1 MPEKDKSSVAE
12 NAVSVSDVMTNGD
25 EASAATGNGGG
36 ANAGT
41 ENASAA
47 SHVVENANVASSV
60 TVNADVAAMN
70 IIKQNIAWAVAAGL
84 LPVPFVEVAAITAVE
99 VKLAEHFNVP
109 FQKDLAKSAVAS
121 LLASLGSV
129 ALGKYVARSAF
140 RFLPVI
146 GPVVAA
152 ASLSVMSSAFTYAVG
167 RVFAVHFATGGSL
180 LDFNIE
186 NLREFFR
193 NEFAI
198 GMKEA
203 ASLRT
208 AAAPAQ

>member
-1 MPEKDKSSVAE
+1 MPERTKNTVTDSA
-12 NAVSVSDVMTNGD
+12 DD
-25 EASAATGNGGG
+25 ASTVTSKGHADSIVIED
-36 ANAGT
+36 ANA
-41 ENASAA
+41 ASTVAA
-47 SHVVENANVASSV
+47 SVESGSSV
-60 TVNADVAAMN
+60 TANADAEAMN

-99 VKLAEHFNVP
+99 VKLIRELAEHFNVP

-129 ALGKYVARSAF
+129 ALSKFVARSTF
-140 RFLPVI
+140 RFLPVV

-152 ASLSVMSSAFTYAVG
+152 ASLSVMSAAFTYAVG

-198 GMKEA
+198 GLKEA
-203 ASLRT
+203 SSLNT
-208 AAAPAQ
+208 AVVPAQ